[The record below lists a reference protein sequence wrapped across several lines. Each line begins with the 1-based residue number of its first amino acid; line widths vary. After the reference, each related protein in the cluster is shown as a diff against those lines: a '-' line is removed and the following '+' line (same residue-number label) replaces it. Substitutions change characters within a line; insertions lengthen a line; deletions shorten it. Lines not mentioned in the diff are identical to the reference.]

1 LLRKAQKTDAMT
13 DVLAVIRPQDGAEEL
28 LDDLNVCRRDRV
40 TVLLAEEAPDWGS
53 DESDAG
59 VARRDRLAALLHVI
73 EDRTGASVVGLAG
86 DSDQLRGWR
95 FDRVVR
101 AKTAAPLAA

>member
-1 LLRKAQKTDAMT
+1 MT
-13 DVLAVIRPQDGAEEL
+13 DVLAVFRPQDGPEQLLEEL
-28 LDDLNVCRRDRV
+28 NVSWRDRV

-53 DESDAG
+53 DESEAG
-59 VARRDRLAALLHVI
+59 AARRDRLATLLGAI
-73 EDRTGASVVGLAG
+73 EAQTGATVVGLAG

-101 AKTAAPLAA
+101 SEADAPVAA